1 LWSPRMSVR
10 FPTDTV
16 CLCATP
22 IKSEI
27 DLIVACHRH
36 ASHTEVEIE
45 GEKEVEMS
53 HPKKD

>member
-1 LWSPRMSVR
+1 MSVR

-27 DLIVACHRH
+27 DVIVACHRH
-36 ASHTEVEIE
+36 ASHAEVEIE